1 MQEFSL
7 RGYASAERR
16 SSRRR
21 NYWERR
27 SRVTLCFH
35 PVAKSGRQGWALG
48 GQGEQS
54 QRRHARML
62 APSGGGSNRGLASVR
77 AGAGGKHDL
86 TWVSRSTGGRAGLV
100 LSCARYK

>member
-7 RGYASAERR
+7 RGYASGERR
-16 SSRRR
+16 SSGRR
-21 NYWERR
+21 NYGERR

-77 AGAGGKHDL
+77 AGESWFGRRR
-86 TWVSRSTGGRAGLV
+86 RSDE
-100 LSCARYK
+100 RYACLGFF